1 MKETEKS
8 LQVSYEQSGALGGG
22 SGDSDAKSGSLWGP
36 QVRGG
41 PRGRGL
47 RAAGAPGPRSPGR
60 YQLRSAP
67 LSSAQLRRSTRS
79 SAVSSSIRKP
89 VKGRMFACPGPV
101 SEVLCG
107 CPEPTKISDCP
118 PSRRRPLQ
126 PLQRCSPFLIL
137 RPRAVSKTQRFRRCR
152 RNTQGK
158 GKCGESG

>member
-67 LSSAQLRRSTRS
+67 PLHAL
-79 SAVSSSIRKP
+79 
-89 VKGRMFACPGPV
+89 
-101 SEVLCG
+101 LCG
-107 CPEPTKISDCP
+107 FVFDSEAS
-118 PSRRRPLQ
+118 
-126 PLQRCSPFLIL
+126 QRTDVCLSG
-137 RPRAVSKTQRFRRCR
+137 SRFR
-152 RNTQGK
+152 GPLWV
-158 GKCGESG
+158 S